1 MTSRCTCVMQASR
14 KVWPSELTGSSAASC
29 LVTSETV
36 PAAEATCS
44 NCTRQVPHLPR
55 PPHTDLIAIP
65 DCHAANSKLL
75 PSSTRTHRAPGSNV
89 TAILCAL
96 LTAVVSGELPI
107 LETLDEVHAIFVA
120 SKQRFP
126 GEDTRHQRRVRRIGN
141 HRVHAM
147 ADRRHQESTVHQL
160 A

>member
-1 MTSRCTCVMQASR
+1 MTSPCTCVMQASR

-29 LVTSETV
+29 LVTSETG

-89 TAILCAL
+89 TAILFSL
-96 LTAVVSGELPI
+96 LTAEVSLGHRPI
-107 LETLDEVHAIFVA
+107 LEPLEEAQEIFVA
-120 SKQRFP
+120 SEP
-126 GEDTRHQRRVRRIGN
+126 PSAGEDPRH
-141 HRVHAM
+141 
-147 ADRRHQESTVHQL
+147 
-160 A
+160 

>member
-1 MTSRCTCVMQASR
+1 MTSPCTCVMQASR

-29 LVTSETV
+29 LVTSETG

-89 TAILCAL
+89 TAILFSL
-96 LTAVVSGELPI
+96 LTAEAPLGQLPI

-120 SKQRFP
+120 SEQRFA
-126 GEDTRHQRRVRRIGN
+126 GEDTGHYARV
-141 HRVHAM
+141 
-147 ADRRHQESTVHQL
+147 
-160 A
+160 